1 MAAPTPI
8 TTLPRELSPAEEQLI
23 AASNRFGLRLFRE
36 VEGTTRQTLPNL
48 FMSPLSVTM
57 ALGML
62 YTGAAGETAA
72 AMGRTLEFDG
82 LTREEVNRSY
92 RGLIQMLRGLDR
104 RGPPL
109 ARQFHLVSPRHPL
122 HAQLPRG

>member
-1 MAAPTPI
+1 MAAPPV

-104 RGPPL
+104 GVRFSLGNSIWC
-109 ARQFHLVSPRHPL
+109 RQ
-122 HAQLPRG
+122 G